1 MVILFVISHTKC
13 FIYRVEAYRC
23 MNRVINSRAK
33 YLGVVKTTP
42 NTNIVVGEP
51 PRRGKT
57 EDICNTQL
65 VIEIVDVVLEVGFLA

>member
-1 MVILFVISHTKC
+1 MAILLEISHTKH
-13 FIYRVEAYRC
+13 FLYTLEAYIC

-33 YLGVVKTTP
+33 YLGVVKTIL

-57 EDICNTQL
+57 EDIWNPHL
-65 VIEIVDVVLEVGFLA
+65 VIEIVNVVL